1 MQWKYLFTAATAAL
15 CLWGANSRAQNASDP
30 FFLNYTHFPGTD
42 FKEREG
48 RSAVHY
54 LEAGLLTPPVR
65 AGKSTRIVNG
75 FYYRLAAYDFNELHS
90 SWSGLPEH
98 LHNIRYNMIITHRFS
113 PQWSLLA
120 VPRLDLRSDLQDGLS
135 GKDLFPGITAL
146 AIRSAARRP
155 QLRWGIGAMYN
166 SDFRRHLVIP
176 AAALFYQTEKMRIN
190 IVTPNG
196 QIVFTPSKRLEY
208 GFALNVDAGIYH
220 TGMDTVS
227 HGPVQYIRAFN
238 VLLSPLLSYNICRNL
253 WLNGKAGY
261 ALMRRYDLLDADFED
276 EQAWRQDDLQNGLF
290 ITIGISMRLPTAAAK
305 SK

>member
-15 CLWGANSRAQNASDP
+15 CLWGADSRAQRASDP
-30 FFLNYTHFPGTD
+30 FFLNYTHFPGAD
-42 FKEREG
+42 FKERAG

-54 LEAGLLTPPVR
+54 LEAGLLTPPIQ
-65 AGKSTRIVNG
+65 AGKRTRIVNG
-75 FYYRLAAYDFNELHS
+75 FYYRLAAYDFNGQHATS
-90 SWSGLPEH
+90 SGLPER
-98 LHNIRYNMIITHRFS
+98 LHNIRYNVIITHPLSR
-113 PQWSLLA
+113 QWGLLA
-120 VPRLDLRSDLQDGLS
+120 VPRLDLRSDLQDGP
-135 GKDLFPGITAL
+135 GGNDLFPGVTAL
-146 AIRSAARRP
+146 AIRTSARCP

-190 IVTPNG
+190 IVTPNA
-196 QIVFTPSKRLEY
+196 QVVFTPSKKLEY

-238 VLLSPLLSYNICRNL
+238 ALLSPVLRYNICRNL

-261 ALMRRYDLLDADFED
+261 ALLRRYDLLDADFED
-276 EQAWRQDDLQNGLF
+276 EQAWRRNDLRNGLF
-290 ITIGISMRLPTAAAK
+290 ITIGISMRLPAAAAK
-305 SK
+305 N